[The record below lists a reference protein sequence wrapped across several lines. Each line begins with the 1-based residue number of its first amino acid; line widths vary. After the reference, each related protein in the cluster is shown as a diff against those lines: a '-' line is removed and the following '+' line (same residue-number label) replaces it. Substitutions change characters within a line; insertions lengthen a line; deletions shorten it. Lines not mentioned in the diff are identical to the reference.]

1 MLIYHL
7 NLLLILGLAYPLCIR
22 KPSWKKKL
30 IYLGAT
36 FGFMFFLV
44 CARDGIGH
52 DFVQYRDYYYE
63 AASASFGEVLH
74 DPSGRFE
81 VGYRLLMKFISFFGL
96 SHVGM
101 YAVLGFLCLAPVA
114 WFIYRYSP
122 NIWISTWLF
131 ATLTFFYSTMN
142 FVRQDIAMCILLL
155 GYPLLR
161 RRNLYCTLGYLG
173 VILVAFSF
181 HKSALLMLPILCV
194 CYFQPRW
201 RLLGAYGIVTLL
213 AYAFSR
219 QILDLSF
226 KILPFDYF
234 EKYNDTIYL
243 NVGLGYHFLIIPA
256 LVLILVLCCK
266 KRILE
271 LYPKDG
277 ALVVNMTVYGALIWL
292 FITHHFILE
301 RFSLFVWIYILLSV
315 PMAVECL
322 KPSAE
327 DYEQE
332 AALREKVKEH
342 KANKTRDA
350 AYLAL
355 NKRYMDFSERIH
367 TRRNF
372 YWCLIAVLLIATFCY
387 NVFGMTDGSP
397 IEGRMGFHGVFPYRS
412 LIEPLNRLP

>member
-22 KPSWKKKL
+22 KPSQKKKL

-44 CARDGIGH
+44 SARYGIGH
-52 DFVQYRDYYYE
+52 DYVQYTEYYHFAGE
-63 AASASFGEVLH
+63 QSLGSLIADASNS
-74 DPSGRFE
+74 FE
-81 VGYRLLMKFISFFGL
+81 VGYKILMKFIAFLGLPDFGML
-96 SHVGM
+96 
-101 YAVLGFLCLAPVA
+101 AVIGLLCLAPVA

-122 NIWISTWLF
+122 NIWLSTWLF

-142 FVRQDIAMCILLL
+142 FLRQDIAMCILLL

-161 RRNLYCTLGYLG
+161 RRDLYGVLGYLG
-173 VILVAFSF
+173 VILVAVCF

-194 CYFQPRW
+194 CYFRPRW
-201 RLLGAYGIVTLL
+201 RLLGIYGVVTLL
-213 AYAFSR
+213 AYLFSR
-219 QILDLSF
+219 QILDFGFEVLQ
-226 KILPFDYF
+226 FDYF
-234 EKYNDTIYL
+234 TKYNDTIYL
-243 NVGLGYHFLIIPA
+243 NIGLGYHFLIIPA
-256 LVLILVLCCK
+256 IVLALVLCCK
-266 KRILE
+266 KWILE
-271 LYPKDG
+271 RYPKDG

-292 FITHHFILE
+292 FVTHHFILE

-322 KPSAE
+322 KPSE
-327 DYEQE
+327 EEREQE
-332 AALREKVKEH
+332 AALREKVKAH
-342 KANKTRDA
+342 KTNKTRDA

-355 NKRYMDFSERIH
+355 NKQYMDFSERLR